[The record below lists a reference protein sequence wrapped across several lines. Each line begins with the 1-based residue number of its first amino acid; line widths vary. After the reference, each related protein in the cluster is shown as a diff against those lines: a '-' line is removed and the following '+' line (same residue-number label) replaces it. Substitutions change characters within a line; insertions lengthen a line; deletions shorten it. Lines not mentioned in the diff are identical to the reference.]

1 MKHPGIFCAILL
13 SCAAAS
19 CFAQE
24 PQAAGYLQPS
34 GSYLSPTHGSTV
46 SLLPDSSILLY
57 GVGMATNEW
66 RSQQDQNDA
75 LRRLSIRAEGTYPG
89 PKLYDPAH
97 RDWHVLPAAPEC
109 KYGYPYLHT
118 ATVLAHDQVLIAGGR
133 CDINK
138 SINDATPTPPYAGM
152 SLWDS
157 ATHRWLSVPALP
169 QTRIFQTATLMPDG
183 SVLLV
188 GGESDPKLS
197 QSKDEPVLSSVL
209 RYAHGKLG
217 TVPSMAIA
225 RAKHSTTVLADGSLL
240 VAGGFD
246 AHDQPMAWVE
256 RLNAQGTAW
265 QELPPMHVAR
275 YGHTATLLADG
286 RVLVAGG
293 IGADGRPLRSVEI
306 WDPTTDRWTLAAD
319 LPVGLYGH
327 AATRLPT
334 GDVLVAGG
342 AWLQPVSGH
351 STPWTW
357 LWSPRTGDWQ
367 LAGRASPANEGKISS
382 PVNLAVQPDG
392 SVLAFTPT
400 DVLRWRPGPLTDNSV
415 PAWQG
420 PPAIAKLPRQRLML
434 VGYLA
439 DDSSSIP
446 AARIWNAVND
456 RWSDAS
462 TLDPATSGG
471 KAEALT
477 LPSGDVIYV
486 AVKLWH
492 TLNCQRWH
500 AADNSW
506 SSCGDPQLQYLTSS
520 RPQLGL
526 LPDGRAFAI
535 ANMHE
540 AAVLDTTGTHWV
552 IWNVEWHTDALTFG
566 APVRGK
572 QPMTTLTDPASSQRY
587 EVNDA
592 GARFLHGA
600 DMHEFDS
607 ISMLWNPRKNW
618 WDYVLGLAR
627 GMGQDARRLPD
638 GCALSSDPIRLYRPG
653 DARVFKLSDPGFGS
667 LEHNM
672 TVMDDGTV
680 VLVGPGNGT
689 FEPGAGFFHRKASC
703 AGFAPTPADDHYISP
718 TAAVDPITPLVISQ
732 DAPVPASTPWQ
743 NAWRAVL
750 RLKWLA
756 LACVGSWLAYRLLR
770 RVRWPQWRGG
780 TSLAIRLLVYG
791 TLAIV
796 LMPWVLSLIRVP
808 SARWHQMAASA
819 RQMSHDAEALRRQP
833 CALIGLWTST
843 HKGIMRRIEL
853 KADGRYVLMPNFIGE
868 LPSAN
873 STGRWGVRGQAIVW
887 RDDHSGMID
896 VNPVVDVSD
905 GRFQVIENDGTHT
918 QFERVEAGGSTH
930 CDKI

>member
-1 MKHPGIFCAILL
+1 MKHLGIFCTALL
-13 SCAAAS
+13 SWVAVC

-24 PQAAGYLQPS
+24 PLAAGYLQPS
-34 GSYLSPTHGSTV
+34 GGYLSPTHGSTV
-46 SLLPDSSILLY
+46 SLLADGSILLY

-75 LRRLSIRAEGTYPG
+75 LRQLSIRTEGTYPG
-89 PKLYDPAH
+89 PELYDPVH
-97 RDWHVLPAAPEC
+97 HGWHVLPAAPEC
-109 KYGYPYLHT
+109 KYGSPYLHT
-118 ATVLAHDQVLIAGGR
+118 ATVLMHGQVLIAGGR

-138 SINDATPTPPYAGM
+138 PINDATPTPPSAGM

-157 ATHRWLSVPALP
+157 ATNHWLPVPALP
-169 QTRIFQTATLMPDG
+169 RTRIFHTATLMPDG

-209 RYAHGKLG
+209 RYARGKLS
-217 TVPSMAIA
+217 TVPPMAIA
-225 RAKHSTTVLADGSLL
+225 RAKHSATVLADGSLL

-256 RLNAQGTAW
+256 RLNVQGTAW

-293 IGADGRPLRSVEI
+293 IGEDGRPLRSVEI
-306 WDPTTDRWTLAAD
+306 WDPTTNRWTLAND

-327 AATRLPT
+327 AATRLPS

-342 AWLQPVSGH
+342 AWLQPVQGQSM
-351 STPWTW
+351 PWTW

-367 LAGRASPANEGKISS
+367 LGGRASPANESKMSS
-382 PVNLAVQPDG
+382 PVNLVVQPDG

-400 DVLRWRPGPLTDNSV
+400 DVLRWRPGSPPDNNV
-415 PAWQG
+415 PAWQA
-420 PPAIAKLPRQRLML
+420 PPAIAKLPGQRLML
-434 VGYLA
+434 VGYPA
-439 DDSSSIP
+439 DASNSTLV
-446 AARIWNAVND
+446 ARIWDSVSN
-456 RWSDAS
+456 RWSDAR

-471 KAEALT
+471 QAEALT

-500 AADNSW
+500 AADDSW
-506 SSCGDPQLQYLTSS
+506 SSCGDPQLQYLTSF

-526 LPDGRAFAI
+526 LTDGRAFAI

-540 AAVLDTTGTHWV
+540 AAVLDRSGTHWA
-552 IWNVEWHTDALTFG
+552 IWSVEWHTDGLTFG

-572 QPMTTLTDPASSQRY
+572 QAMTTLTNPASGQRY

-592 GARFLHGA
+592 GARFLHSV
-600 DMHEFDS
+600 DLHEFDS

-618 WDYVLGLAR
+618 WDYVIGW
-627 GMGQDARRLPD
+627 GSGPGHDARRLPD
-638 GCALSSDPIRLYRPG
+638 GCALSTNPIRLYRPG
-653 DARVFKLSDPGFGS
+653 DARIFKLSDPGFGS

-680 VLVGPGNGT
+680 VVVGPGNGT
-689 FEPGAGFFHRKASC
+689 FESGAGFFHRKASC
-703 AGFAPTPADDHYISP
+703 AGFAPARAGNHYISP
-718 TAAVDPITPLVISQ
+718 TVGVDPIAPLAVPQ
-732 DAPVPASTPWQ
+732 DSPVPASTPWH
-743 NAWRAVL
+743 NVWRAVL

-756 LACVGSWLAYRLLR
+756 LACMGSWLAYRLLR
-770 RVRWPQWRGG
+770 RMRWPQWRGS

-791 TLAIV
+791 TLAIM
-796 LMPWVLSLIRVP
+796 LMPWVLSLIRIP
-808 SARWHQMAASA
+808 STRWHQMAASA
-819 RQMSHDAEALRRQP
+819 RQMSQDAETLRRQP

-843 HKGIMRRIEL
+843 HKGLTRRIEL
-853 KADGRYVLMPNFIGE
+853 KADGHYVLMPNFVGE
-868 LPSAN
+868 SWAN
-873 STGRWGVRGQAIVW
+873 STGRWGVRGQTIVW
-887 RDDHSGMID
+887 RDDHSGSID
-896 VNPVVDVSD
+896 VNPMVDVSD
-905 GRFQVIENDGTHT
+905 GRFQVIENDGTHS
-918 QFERVEAGGSTH
+918 QFERVEAGESTH